1 MLRYT
6 TQLKRIT
13 SLKRGEKEAQ
23 MWPNSGKKGKGQ
35 NLYMYGKKIKKKIK
49 IIEKKVSFCTFD
61 LEVLVYNNKDC
72 QNVVK

>member
-13 SLKRGEKEAQ
+13 SLKRGEKKAQ

-35 NLYMYGKKIKKKIK
+35 NLYMYGKKNKKKN
-49 IIEKKVSFCTFD
+49 KKVLWIFCQSV
-61 LEVLVYNNKDC
+61 VLA
-72 QNVVK
+72 